1 MFKPIHIL
9 IYCTVIVYTI
19 YNTVVWGDFIT
30 PTLLILITSYLLN
43 KKNSIKQSHKENQF
57 LKYEQNYLVRTKS
70 LR

>member
-1 MFKPIHIL
+1 M
-9 IYCTVIVYTI
+9 
-19 YNTVVWGDFIT
+19 WGDFVT

-43 KKNSIKQSHKENQF
+43 KKNSIKQSDKENQF